1 MKNNRFLIIA
11 LALLT
16 SLVNAN
22 ARNDPHN
29 AYIIFTPEITAKENT
44 IKIAIK
50 DNIDLAG
57 YPTTAGSL
65 AMVNNIAAND
75 AFIVKQLKNSNYYL
89 QGKTN
94 LSEWANFRSEKSI
107 SGWSSYGGQTI
118 NTMGDNLNPCGSSS
132 GSAVAVADGIVD
144 ISVGTETNGS
154 ISCPASV
161 NGIVGFKPTVGLLS
175 RSGIIPISPTQDTA
189 GPMGRSVLS
198 VARALEAMAG
208 KDINDDATYLVPK
221 NFNYDFTSD
230 LAKNG
235 IAGKR
240 LGLLTSGKDDEDADE
255 LLKRIASLVNTLD
268 GTVVQIEDNRTYPAA
283 EEYFL
288 LLYEFKE
295 SLESYLSNS
304 ASELKTIKSLIQF
317 HNENAGLMMP
327 YFQQEIFYKAQ
338 ATAGKEDEYKK
349 SLEMVSKVKK
359 EFNELLDKYNLD
371 GFVGLTRNPAWKIDN
386 AGGDDAAMKN
396 QKSFGNGAYA
406 AIAGNPHI
414 TIPLAQINGLPVG
427 ISIMGPAWSD
437 GLILQMAYDLEL
449 NKSSF

>member
-75 AFIVKQLKNSNYYL
+75 AFIVKQLKNSNYYI

-144 ISVGTETNGS
+144 ISVGTETNG
-154 ISCPASV
+154 
-161 NGIVGFKPTVGLLS
+161 
-175 RSGIIPISPTQDTA
+175 
-189 GPMGRSVLS
+189 
-198 VARALEAMAG
+198 
-208 KDINDDATYLVPK
+208 
-221 NFNYDFTSD
+221 
-230 LAKNG
+230 
-235 IAGKR
+235 
-240 LGLLTSGKDDEDADE
+240 
-255 LLKRIASLVNTLD
+255 
-268 GTVVQIEDNRTYPAA
+268 
-283 EEYFL
+283 
-288 LLYEFKE
+288 
-295 SLESYLSNS
+295 
-304 ASELKTIKSLIQF
+304 
-317 HNENAGLMMP
+317 
-327 YFQQEIFYKAQ
+327 
-338 ATAGKEDEYKK
+338 
-349 SLEMVSKVKK
+349 
-359 EFNELLDKYNLD
+359 
-371 GFVGLTRNPAWKIDN
+371 
-386 AGGDDAAMKN
+386 
-396 QKSFGNGAYA
+396 
-406 AIAGNPHI
+406 
-414 TIPLAQINGLPVG
+414 
-427 ISIMGPAWSD
+427 
-437 GLILQMAYDLEL
+437 
-449 NKSSF
+449 